1 MKYQAPRGTQ
11 DVLPADSFRWQR
23 LEAEFR
29 ELCRLYGYREIR
41 TPTFEDTDL
50 FIRSSGETSD
60 IVSKQMYSF
69 VDKGGRD
76 ITLKPE
82 GTAPAMRAL
91 VEHSLCPP
99 GTVQRMAYITPIF
112 RYERPQKGRLR
123 EAHQVGIELVGSSA
137 AAADAEVIEFTVA
150 FYDRIGIEGVEVSI
164 NSLGRSACRDAFRAA
179 ILAHARDYLAGQP
192 DEVRAKAEKNPLRLL
207 DSKDPE
213 AIEAMRDAPSVLDFL
228 EPESKARLAELERLL
243 GQAGV
248 TYRVEPGIVR
258 GLDYYTETVFEVL
271 SAKIGAQSALC
282 GGGRYDDLIAQLGGP
297 PTPSVGVAMGIE
309 RALLVLE
316 AQGGAGWRPDS
327 PAAFLVAV
335 ETAATG
341 TAAADLARRL
351 ARDLRAAAVA
361 CVCGLDGKS
370 LKSQLKQ
377 ADRSGARFAVIV
389 GESELAS
396 GTATVRDLEA
406 GEQAVV
412 PVGEVVGHIV
422 GATGT

>member
-11 DVLPADSFRWQR
+11 DVLPADSYRWQR

-29 ELCRLYGYREIR
+29 ELCRLFGYREIR
-41 TPTFEDTDL
+41 TPTFEDTEL
-50 FIRSSGETSD
+50 FVRSSGETSD

-69 VDKGGRD
+69 ADKGGRD

-99 GTVQRMAYITPIF
+99 GTIQRMSYITPIF

-123 EAHQVGIELVGSSA
+123 EAHQVGIELVGSAA
-137 AAADAEVIEFTVA
+137 AAADAEVIEFTVG
-150 FYDRIGIEGVEVSI
+150 FYDRIGVEEVEVSI
-164 NSLGRSACRDAFRAA
+164 NSLGRGACRDAFRAA
-179 ILAHARDYLAGQP
+179 VLAHAQGYLANQS

-207 DSKDPE
+207 DSKDPG
-213 AIEAMRDAPSVLDFL
+213 AIEAMRNAPRVLDFL

-248 TYRVEPGIVR
+248 TYRVDPGIVR

-282 GGGRYDDLIAQLGGP
+282 GGGRYDDLVSQLGGQ

-316 AQGGAGWRPDS
+316 AQGGPNWQPDL
-327 PAAFLVAV
+327 PAAFVVAV
-335 ETAATG
+335 DSELSG
-341 TAAADLARRL
+341 TAARDRARGL
-351 ARDLRAAAVA
+351 GRDLRGAGLA
-361 CVCGLDGKS
+361 CVVDLDAKS

-389 GESELAS
+389 GESELGS
-396 GTATVRDLEA
+396 GEATVRDLTS
-406 GEQAVV
+406 GEQTPVRFDQLVSFIARAV
-412 PVGEVVGHIV
+412 E
-422 GATGT
+422 T